1 MTIAFKP
8 LLLEVLA
15 RGLSQ
20 LRMEI
25 TSSVENKSKGKLE
38 TAHNGEKNILLP
50 HERATVALH
59 CGVYSQ
65 PSSLCLL

>member
-20 LRMEI
+20 LRMDI
-25 TSSVENKSKGKLE
+25 TSSPVENKKGDLE
-38 TAHNGEKNILLP
+38 TVNSGGGGRKQHLLP
-50 HERATVALH
+50 HERATVALQR
-59 CGVYSQ
+59 GVYIQST
-65 PSSLCLL
+65 

>member
-20 LRMEI
+20 LRMDI
-25 TSSVENKSKGKLE
+25 TSSVENKTKGELE
-38 TAHNGEKNILLP
+38 TVHNGEKNILLP
-50 HERATVALH
+50 HERATVALRS
-59 CGVYSQ
+59 GVYSQ